1 MSPRSSV
8 TPSGTPAAPP
18 LASEEMM
25 ITMVGHAWRELR
37 RGASMQALRER
48 IYQGDQGLVDLG
60 LADALEVIDVL
71 DGCRRRELAE
81 ALRVDPSTATR
92 TVDRL
97 VGRGLVERI
106 ADPDDARGVLVVTT
120 ASGHALRERVRAQA
134 QAAMGEILREFTP
147 EEGAELAALMER
159 LVAAVDRYIASVQNS
174 SER

>member
-8 TPSGTPAAPP
+8 TPPSPP
-18 LASEEMM
+18 LASEEM
-25 ITMVGHAWRELR
+25 IAMVGHAWRELR

-48 IYQGDQGLVDLG
+48 IYQGDQGMVDLG

-71 DGCRRRELAE
+71 DGCRMRELAE

-97 VGRGLVERI
+97 VGRGLVERV

-134 QAAMGEILREFTP
+134 QTAMGEILREFTP
-147 EEGAELAALMER
+147 EEGTQLAALMEK
-159 LVAAVDRYIASVQNS
+159 LVAAVDRYIGSVTHQNS
-174 SER
+174 SDR